1 MNDRFDDKELQ
12 ETLIVEIRDGDES
25 ETDAETSDRTERSEA
40 EEEPN
45 HTSEQTDSGKKK
57 KKRLTRLGRWILRM
71 VLVVSIAVAGYSGF
85 QLYKGI
91 KDYRDSE
98 NSYQNLAQNTE
109 GQTEETVITD
119 QGERHNYTKA
129 NFEALAK
136 INPDVVGWLSLE
148 DTVINYPIAQGSDNE
163 YYLHHLF
170 TKEYNNT
177 GCIFMDVDNA
187 KDFSDLNTIL
197 YAHHMRNG
205 SMFAELEGYRDQ
217 EYYNTHKELVLQTPS
232 GNYLVEPFAGLLTD
246 GYSDYIQIG
255 FQDSDSFLSYV
266 NQMRSQSTFQS
277 DVTITAED
285 RILTMSTCRYDVD
298 NGRYAVFAK
307 LTKLD

>member
-1 MNDRFDDKELQ
+1 MSDRFDDKELQ
-12 ETLIVEIRDGDES
+12 ETMVVEIRDGDES
-25 ETDAETSDRTERSEA
+25 ETSDRPAKAET
-40 EEEPN
+40 EEPD
-45 HTSEQTDSGKKK
+45 HALEQPDSGKKK
-57 KKRLTRLGRWILRM
+57 KKRLTKLGRWFLRL

-98 NSYQNLAQNTE
+98 NAYQNLAQNTE
-109 GQTEETVITD
+109 GQTEETIVTD
-119 QGERHNYTKA
+119 QGERHNFTKA
-129 NFEALAK
+129 NFEALAE

-148 DTVINYPIAQGSDNE
+148 DTVINYPIVQGSDNE

-187 KDFSDLNTIL
+187 KDFSDLNTVL

-217 EYYNTHKELVLQTPS
+217 EYYDTHRELVLQTPS

>member
-1 MNDRFDDKELQ
+1 MSDRFDDKELQ
-12 ETLIVEIRDGDES
+12 ETMVVEIRDGDES
-25 ETDAETSDRTERSEA
+25 ETSDRPAKAET
-40 EEEPN
+40 EEPD
-45 HTSEQTDSGKKK
+45 HALEQPDSGKKK
-57 KKRLTRLGRWILRM
+57 KKRLTKLGRWFLRL

-98 NSYQNLAQNTE
+98 NAYQNLAQNTE
-109 GQTEETVITD
+109 GQTEETIVTD
-119 QGERHNYTKA
+119 QGERHNFTKA
-129 NFEALAK
+129 NFEALAE

-148 DTVINYPIAQGSDNE
+148 DTVINYPIVQGSDNE

-187 KDFSDLNTIL
+187 KDFSDLNTVL

>member
-1 MNDRFDDKELQ
+1 MSDRFDDKELQ
-12 ETLIVEIRDGDES
+12 ETMVVEIRDGDES
-25 ETDAETSDRTERSEA
+25 ETSDRPAKAET
-40 EEEPN
+40 EEPD
-45 HTSEQTDSGKKK
+45 HALEQPDSGKKK
-57 KKRLTRLGRWILRM
+57 KKRLTKLGRWFLRL

-98 NSYQNLAQNTE
+98 NAYQNLAQNTE
-109 GQTEETVITD
+109 GQTEETIVTD
-119 QGERHNYTKA
+119 QGERHNFTKA
-129 NFEALAK
+129 NFEALAE

-148 DTVINYPIAQGSDNE
+148 DTVINYPIVQGSDNE

-170 TKEYNNT
+170 TKDYNNT

-187 KDFSDLNTIL
+187 KDFSDLNTVL

-217 EYYNTHKELVLQTPS
+217 EYYDTHRELVLQTPS

-255 FQDSDSFLSYV
+255 FQDGDSFLSYV

>member
-1 MNDRFDDKELQ
+1 MSDRFDDKELQ
-12 ETLIVEIRDGDES
+12 ETMVVEIRDGDES
-25 ETDAETSDRTERSEA
+25 ETSDRPAKAET
-40 EEEPN
+40 EEPD
-45 HTSEQTDSGKKK
+45 HALEQPDSGKKK
-57 KKRLTRLGRWILRM
+57 KKRLTKLGRWFLRL

-98 NSYQNLAQNTE
+98 NAYQNLARNTE
-109 GQTEETVITD
+109 GQTEETIVTD
-119 QGERHNYTKA
+119 QGERHNFTKA
-129 NFEALAK
+129 NFEALAE

-148 DTVINYPIAQGSDNE
+148 DTVINYPIVQGSDNE

-187 KDFSDLNTIL
+187 KDFSDLNTVL

-217 EYYNTHKELVLQTPS
+217 EYYDTHRELVLQTPS

>member
-1 MNDRFDDKELQ
+1 MSDRFDDKELQ
-12 ETLIVEIRDGDES
+12 ETMVVEIRDGDES
-25 ETDAETSDRTERSEA
+25 ETSDRPAKAET
-40 EEEPN
+40 EEPD
-45 HTSEQTDSGKKK
+45 HALEQPDSGKKK
-57 KKRLTRLGRWILRM
+57 KKRLTKLGRWFLRL

-98 NSYQNLAQNTE
+98 NAYQNLAQNTE
-109 GQTEETVITD
+109 GQTEETIVTD
-119 QGERHNYTKA
+119 QGERHNFTKA
-129 NFEALAK
+129 NFEALAE

-148 DTVINYPIAQGSDNE
+148 DTVINYPIVQGSDNE

-187 KDFSDLNTIL
+187 KDFSDLNTVL

-217 EYYNTHKELVLQTPS
+217 EYYDTHRELVLQTPS

-255 FQDSDSFLSYV
+255 FQDGDSFLSYV

-285 RILTMSTCRYDVD
+285 RILTMSTCRYDVE

>member
-1 MNDRFDDKELQ
+1 MSDRFDDKELQ
-12 ETLIVEIRDGDES
+12 ETMVVEIRDGDES
-25 ETDAETSDRTERSEA
+25 ETSDSPAKAET
-40 EEEPN
+40 EEPD
-45 HTSEQTDSGKKK
+45 HALEQPDSGKKK
-57 KKRLTRLGRWILRM
+57 KKRLTKLGRWFLRL

-98 NSYQNLAQNTE
+98 NAYQNLAQNTE
-109 GQTEETVITD
+109 GQTEETIVTD
-119 QGERHNYTKA
+119 QGERHNFTKA
-129 NFEALAK
+129 NFEALAE

-148 DTVINYPIAQGSDNE
+148 DTVINYPIVQGSDNE

-187 KDFSDLNTIL
+187 KDFSDLNTVL

-205 SMFAELEGYRDQ
+205 SMFAELEGYRAQ
-217 EYYNTHKELVLQTPS
+217 EYYDTHRELVLQTPS

-266 NQMRSQSTFQS
+266 NQMRSQSTFQA
-277 DVTITAED
+277 DGTITAED

>member
-1 MNDRFDDKELQ
+1 MSDRFDDKELQ
-12 ETLIVEIRDGDES
+12 ETMVVEIRDGDES
-25 ETDAETSDRTERSEA
+25 ETSDRPAKAET
-40 EEEPN
+40 EEPD
-45 HTSEQTDSGKKK
+45 HALEQPDSGKKK
-57 KKRLTRLGRWILRM
+57 KKRLTKLGRWFLRL

-98 NSYQNLAQNTE
+98 NAYQNLAQNTE
-109 GQTEETVITD
+109 GQTEETIVTD
-119 QGERHNYTKA
+119 QGERHNFTKA
-129 NFEALAK
+129 NFEALAE

-148 DTVINYPIAQGSDNE
+148 DTVINYPIVQGSDNE

-187 KDFSDLNTIL
+187 KDFSDLNTVL

-217 EYYNTHKELVLQTPS
+217 EYYDTHRELVLQTPS

-255 FQDSDSFLSYV
+255 FQDGDSFLSYV

>member
-1 MNDRFDDKELQ
+1 MSDRFDDKELQ
-12 ETLIVEIRDGDES
+12 ETMVVEIRDGDES
-25 ETDAETSDRTERSEA
+25 ETSDRPAKAET
-40 EEEPN
+40 EEPD
-45 HTSEQTDSGKKK
+45 HALEQPDSGKKK
-57 KKRLTRLGRWILRM
+57 KKKLTKLARWFLRL

-98 NSYQNLAQNTE
+98 NAYQNLAQNTE
-109 GQTEETVITD
+109 GQTEETIVTD
-119 QGERHNYTKA
+119 QGERHNFTKA
-129 NFEALAK
+129 NFEALAE

-148 DTVINYPIAQGSDNE
+148 DTVINYPIVQGSDNE

-187 KDFSDLNTIL
+187 KDFSDLNTVL

-217 EYYNTHKELVLQTPS
+217 EYYDTHRELVLQTPS

-255 FQDSDSFLSYV
+255 FQDGDSFLSYV

>member
-1 MNDRFDDKELQ
+1 MSDRFDDKELQ
-12 ETLIVEIRDGDES
+12 ETMVVEIRDGDES
-25 ETDAETSDRTERSEA
+25 ETSDRPAKAET
-40 EEEPN
+40 EEPD
-45 HTSEQTDSGKKK
+45 HALEQPDSGKKK
-57 KKRLTRLGRWILRM
+57 KKRLTKLGRWFLRL

-98 NSYQNLAQNTE
+98 NAYQNLARNTE
-109 GQTEETVITD
+109 GQTEETIVTD
-119 QGERHNYTKA
+119 QGERHNFTKA
-129 NFEALAK
+129 NFVALAE

-148 DTVINYPIAQGSDNE
+148 DTVINYPIVQGSDNE

-187 KDFSDLNTIL
+187 KDFSDLNTVL

-217 EYYNTHKELVLQTPS
+217 EYYDTHRELVLQTPS

-285 RILTMSTCRYDVD
+285 RILTMSTCRYDVE

>member
-1 MNDRFDDKELQ
+1 MSDRFDDKELQ
-12 ETLIVEIRDGDES
+12 ETMVVEIRDGDES
-25 ETDAETSDRTERSEA
+25 ETFDRPAKAET
-40 EEEPN
+40 EEPD
-45 HTSEQTDSGKKK
+45 HALEQPDSGKKK
-57 KKRLTRLGRWILRM
+57 KKRLTKLGRWFLRL

-98 NSYQNLAQNTE
+98 NAYQNLAQNTE
-109 GQTEETVITD
+109 GQTEETIVTD
-119 QGERHNYTKA
+119 QGERHNFTKA
-129 NFEALAK
+129 NFEALAE

-148 DTVINYPIAQGSDNE
+148 DTVINYPIVQGSDNE

-187 KDFSDLNTIL
+187 KDFSDLNTVL

-217 EYYNTHKELVLQTPS
+217 EYYDTHRELVLQTPS

>member
-1 MNDRFDDKELQ
+1 MSDRFDDKELQ
-12 ETLIVEIRDGDES
+12 ETMVVEIRDGDES
-25 ETDAETSDRTERSEA
+25 ETSDRPAKAET
-40 EEEPN
+40 EEPD
-45 HTSEQTDSGKKK
+45 HALEQPDSGKKK
-57 KKRLTRLGRWILRM
+57 KKRLTKLGRWFLRL

-98 NSYQNLAQNTE
+98 NAYQNLAQNTE
-109 GQTEETVITD
+109 GQTEETIVTD
-119 QGERHNYTKA
+119 QGERHNFTKA
-129 NFEALAK
+129 NFVALAE

-148 DTVINYPIAQGSDNE
+148 DTVINYPIVQGSDNE

-187 KDFSDLNTIL
+187 KDFSDLNTVL

-217 EYYNTHKELVLQTPS
+217 EYYDTHRELVLQTPS

>member
-1 MNDRFDDKELQ
+1 MSDRFDDKELQ
-12 ETLIVEIRDGDES
+12 ETMVVEIRDGDES
-25 ETDAETSDRTERSEA
+25 ETFDRPAKAET
-40 EEEPN
+40 EEPD
-45 HTSEQTDSGKKK
+45 HALEQPDSGKKK
-57 KKRLTRLGRWILRM
+57 KKRLTKLGRWFLRL

-98 NSYQNLAQNTE
+98 NAYQNLAQNTE
-109 GQTEETVITD
+109 GQTEETIVTD
-119 QGERHNYTKA
+119 QGERHNFTKA
-129 NFEALAK
+129 NFVALAE

-148 DTVINYPIAQGSDNE
+148 DTVINYPIVQGSDNE

-187 KDFSDLNTIL
+187 KDFSDLNTVL

-217 EYYNTHKELVLQTPS
+217 EYYDTHRELVLQTPS